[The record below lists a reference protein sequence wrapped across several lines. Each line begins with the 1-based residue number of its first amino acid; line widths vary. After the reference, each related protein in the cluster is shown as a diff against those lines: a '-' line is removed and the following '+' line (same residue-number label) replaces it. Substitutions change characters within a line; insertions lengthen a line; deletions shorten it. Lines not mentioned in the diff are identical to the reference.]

1 MLGVNGL
8 SYRYVQMRSRII
20 LATIGVLLVAD
31 INAFAADMALVIS
44 NWTYSYA
51 ARLNVYG
58 MVASPCGHPA

>member
-8 SYRYVQMRSRII
+8 RYGYVQMRSH
-20 LATIGVLLVAD
+20 VLLFAD
-31 INAFAADMALVIS
+31 TNAFAADMALVIGNS
-44 NWTYSYA
+44 TYSYA